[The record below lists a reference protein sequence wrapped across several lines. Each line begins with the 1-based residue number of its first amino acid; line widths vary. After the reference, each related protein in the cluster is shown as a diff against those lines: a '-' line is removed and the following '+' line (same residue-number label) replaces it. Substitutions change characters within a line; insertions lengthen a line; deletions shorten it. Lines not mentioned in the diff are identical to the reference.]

1 MALQVNF
8 TASQASNCKDIDV
21 IDTTGVYDALNN
33 PTGWGAPNADTTD
46 VTQATLYIVTPSG
59 SSYAIDATLLLNDEL
74 TVLGSSIGY
83 TGKLPDGYYDI
94 RYEVQGVFG
103 GNSGVLSSERKN
115 VLFYGNVY
123 CCIEK
128 MNVDDACVCDTS
140 EVEEMML
147 LLEAMKAAD
156 ECCDI
161 VCAKK
166 ILTELT
172 RRCAK
177 KCNC

>member
-1 MALQVNF
+1 M
-8 TASQASNCKDIDV
+8 
-21 IDTTGVYDALNN
+21 
-33 PTGWGAPNADTTD
+33 
-46 VTQATLYIVTPSG
+46 
-59 SSYAIDATLLLNDEL
+59 
-74 TVLGSSIGY
+74 
-83 TGKLPDGYYDI
+83 
-94 RYEVQGVFG
+94 
-103 GNSGVLSSERKN
+103 LSSERKN

>member
-1 MALQVNF
+1 MLQIKF
-8 TASQASNCKDIDV
+8 TANLAENCKDINLV
-21 IDTTGVYDALNN
+21 DTTGDYDAVDN
-33 PTGWGAPNADTTD
+33 PEGWGAPNASTSD
-46 VTQATLYIVTPSG
+46 VSQSNIYITPPSG
-59 SSYAIDATLLLNDEL
+59 ISYIIDATALLNDEQ
-74 TVLGSSIGY
+74 TILGTSMGY

-94 RYEVQGVFG
+94 RYEVQGTFG

-115 VLFYGNVY
+115 VLFYGNVF

-128 MNVDDACVCDTS
+128 MNVEGDCLCETS
-140 EVEEMML
+140 ELEDMLL

-166 ILTELT
+166 ILNELT